1 MPHNDD
7 QLKRR
12 QEKRE
17 AQRKKQQA
25 EARRL
30 KLTAFLAILVLIAS
44 GFGIYKLTQKPAAEE
59 GVQVKTPP
67 Y

>member
-30 KLTAFLAILVLIAS
+30 KLTALIAIVVLIAS
-44 GFGIYKLTQKPAAEE
+44 GFGIYKLTCQRAYQIA
-59 GVQVKTPP
+59 
-67 Y
+67 